1 MRHSPWNYMTTI
13 GWLTTDQRST
23 SRSSPLGT
31 NELNIMVV
39 LFIVKGRD
47 WIERANCS
55 ACAVFQ
61 DDWPDRLSL
70 IAMEDKQQRHIHL
83 VRILTSFWHILSL
96 RFILL
101 ISFPSIQSTD
111 VSTRMNYSLVG
122 VSWLIVAIHW
132 SASLLCE
139 TMCLGVNKEEEEDQT
154 RIIQKDKYDF
164 LTRLFVFG
172 WYCSAWSAGV
182 MCSIALR
189 SRRRLE
195 IVSCSIFECLTRIKG
210 RRRKW

>member
-31 NELNIMVV
+31 NESNIMVV
-39 LFIVKGRD
+39 LFIGKGMD
-47 WIERANCS
+47 RANCS

-70 IAMEDKQQRHIHL
+70 IAMEDKQQRHSHL

-96 RFILL
+96 RFIFL
-101 ISFPSIQSTD
+101 ISFPSIQTTD
-111 VSTRMNYSLVG
+111 VSTRMNYSLVA
-122 VSWLIVAIHW
+122 VSWLIVGIHW

-139 TMCLGVNKEEEEDQT
+139 TMCLGVNQEEDQT

-172 WYCSAWSAGV
+172 RYCSAGAAGV

-189 SRRRLE
+189 SRRWLE
-195 IVSCSIFECLTRIKG
+195 IASCCVASSNA
-210 RRRKW
+210 